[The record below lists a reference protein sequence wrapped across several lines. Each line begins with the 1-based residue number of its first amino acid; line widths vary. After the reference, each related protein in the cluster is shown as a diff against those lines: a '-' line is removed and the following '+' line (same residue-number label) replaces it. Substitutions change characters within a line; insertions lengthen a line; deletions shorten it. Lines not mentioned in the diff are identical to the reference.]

1 MQILNK
7 KLRPLR
13 AEKNQ
18 SFSVVSDRLEESS
31 ERF

>member
-1 MQILNK
+1 MRILNK

-13 AEKNQ
+13 AKKNK
-18 SFSVVSDRLEESS
+18 SFSVVSDRLEEIS